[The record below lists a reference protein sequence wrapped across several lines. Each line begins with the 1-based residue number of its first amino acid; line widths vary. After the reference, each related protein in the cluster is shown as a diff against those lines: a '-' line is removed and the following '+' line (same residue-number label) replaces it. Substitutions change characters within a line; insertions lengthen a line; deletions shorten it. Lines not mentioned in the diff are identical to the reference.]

1 MASISSPGI
10 GSGLDV
16 NTIVS
21 QMMAVEKRPLQ
32 LLQTSASS
40 LDAKISSYGQVKSA
54 LSALYDA
61 ANGLMGSSVWQSKQ
75 FATTDKDAVT
85 GSVSTAAVA
94 GNFSL
99 QVTALASSQ
108 SLASGSFASGA
119 VMGSAGTLSLQTGRW
134 DAVGTGFT
142 AAGAK
147 VDISIAATDT
157 LADVAGKINGANAGV
172 SAVVVKGTNGDQ
184 LLVRG
189 TKTGQE
195 NGFSMSVLDDG
206 PPPAPPAPGSALNKL
221 VYDQASVSAAQAGIM
236 SRTVK
241 ASDATFTING
251 IEATSATNTV
261 ADVVPG
267 VTLNLLK
274 TTTTPVEVTVS
285 ADKKAVRDKVEAF
298 QQAYNK
304 INTLLADLTRYDQS
318 SKTAQPLQGDS
329 TATGLQNA
337 LRGLLGR
344 PDATGTY
351 FTNVGLELQRD
362 GSLSI
367 NAGKLDAA
375 LNDLPKLE
383 QTLTA
388 STGNAATDGLVTRM
402 RDFVFGANGVE
413 GNITGRS
420 KALEAAKKRNQSE
433 QETMS
438 LRLEQ
443 RQKNMLKQYQALDA
457 KLGSMGSL
465 NSFMTSQ
472 ISQWNKS

>member
-32 LLQTSASS
+32 LLQTNASS
-40 LDAKISSYGQVKSA
+40 IDTKISSYGQIKSA

-61 ANGLMGSSVWQSKQ
+61 ANGLMSSSVWQSKQ

-134 DAVGTGFT
+134 DAAGTGFT
-142 AAGAK
+142 GAGAK

-157 LADVAGKINGANAGV
+157 LADVASKINGANAGV
-172 SAVVVKGTNGDQ
+172 SAVVVKGSNGDQ

-206 PPPAPPAPGSALNKL
+206 TPPAAPAPGSALNKL
-221 VYDQASVSAAQAGIM
+221 VYDQASVSAAQAGM
-236 SRTVK
+236 SRTVA

-274 TTTTPVEVTVS
+274 TSTTPVEVTVS

-344 PDATGTY
+344 PNATGTY

-362 GSLSI
+362 GSLNI
-367 NAGKLDAA
+367 NATKLDAA

-383 QTLTA
+383 KTLTA
-388 STGNAATDGLVTRM
+388 STGNPGTDGLVTRM
-402 RDFVFGANGVE
+402 RDFVFGANGVD

-420 KALEAAKKRNQSE
+420 KALEAAKKRNQSD
-433 QETMS
+433 QDAMS

-443 RQKNMLKQYQALDA
+443 RQQNMLKQYQALDT
-457 KLGSMGSL
+457 KLGSMSSL

>member
-40 LDAKISSYGQVKSA
+40 LDTKISSYGQVKSA

-61 ANGLMGSSVWQSKQ
+61 ANGLMSSSVWQSKQ

-142 AAGAK
+142 AAGTA
-147 VDISIAATDT
+147 VDIAIEATDT
-157 LADVAGKINGANAGV
+157 LADVAGKINGSNVGV

-195 NGFSMSVLDDG
+195 NGFSLSVLENG
-206 PPPAPPAPGSALNKL
+206 TPPAPGSALNKL
-221 VYDQASVSAAQAGIM
+221 AYDQASVSAAQAGM
-236 SRTVK
+236 TRTVTAK
-241 ASDATFTING
+241 DATFTING
-251 IEATSATNTV
+251 IDSTSATNTV
-261 ADVVPG
+261 TDVVPG

-274 TTTTPVEVTVS
+274 TSTTPVEVTVS

-367 NAGKLDAA
+367 NASKLDAA

-443 RQKNMLKQYQALDA
+443 RQKNLLKQYEALDA
-457 KLGSMGSL
+457 KLGSMSSL

>member
-1 MASISSPGI
+1 M
-10 GSGLDV
+10 
-16 NTIVS
+16 
-21 QMMAVEKRPLQ
+21 
-32 LLQTSASS
+32 
-40 LDAKISSYGQVKSA
+40 
-54 LSALYDA
+54 
-61 ANGLMGSSVWQSKQ
+61 
-75 FATTDKDAVT
+75 
-85 GSVSTAAVA
+85 
-94 GNFSL
+94 
-99 QVTALASSQ
+99 
-108 SLASGSFASGA
+108 
-119 VMGSAGTLSLQTGRW
+119 
-134 DAVGTGFT
+134 
-142 AAGAK
+142 
-147 VDISIAATDT
+147 DISIAATDT
-157 LADVAGKINGANAGV
+157 LADVASKINGANAGV

-206 PPPAPPAPGSALNKL
+206 TPPAPPAAGSALNKL

-457 KLGSMGSL
+457 KLGSMSSL

>member
-1 MASISSPGI
+1 MTSISSPGI

-16 NTIVS
+16 NTIVT

-40 LDAKISSYGQVKSA
+40 IDTKISSYGQIKSA

-61 ANGLMGSSVWQSKQ
+61 ANGLMGSSTWQSKQ
-75 FATTDKDAVT
+75 FSTSEKDVLS
-85 GSVSTAAVA
+85 GSAATAAGA
-94 GNFSL
+94 GNFSV

-108 SLASGSFASGA
+108 SLASGSFTSGA
-119 VMGSAGTLSLQTGRW
+119 VMGAAGQLSLRTGRW

-142 AAGAK
+142 GAGAA
-147 VDISIAATDT
+147 VEISIEATDT

-172 SAVVVKGTNGDQ
+172 SAVVVKGANGDQ

-189 TKTGQE
+189 AKTGQE
-195 NGFSMSVLDDG
+195 NGFSLSVLEG
-206 PPPAPPAPGSALNKL
+206 GAPPPPSSALNKL
-221 VYDQASVSAAQAGIM
+221 VYDQASVSAEQAGM
-236 SRTVK
+236 SRTVTAK
-241 ASDATFTING
+241 NAAFTVNG
-251 IEATSATNTV
+251 IDATSATNTV
-261 ADVVPG
+261 TDVVPG

-274 TTTTPVEVTVS
+274 TSTTPVEVTVS

-304 INTLLADLTRYDQS
+304 INALLADLTRYDPGT
-318 SKTAQPLQGDS
+318 KKAQPLQGDS

-344 PDATGTY
+344 PNAAGTY
-351 FTNVGLELQRD
+351 FTNMGLELQRD
-362 GSLSI
+362 GSLGI
-367 NAGKLDAA
+367 NTTKLDAA

-388 STGNAATDGLVTRM
+388 STGNPATDGLVTRI
-402 RDFVFGANGVE
+402 RDFAFGANGVE

-420 KALEAAKKRNQSE
+420 KALEAAKKRNESD
-433 QETMS
+433 QEAMS

-443 RQKNMLKQYQALDA
+443 RQKNLLKQYQALDG
-457 KLGSMGSL
+457 KLGSMSSL
-465 NSFMTSQ
+465 SSFMTSQ
-472 ISQWNKS
+472 VSQWNRS

>member
-1 MASISSPGI
+1 
-10 GSGLDV
+10 
-16 NTIVS
+16 
-21 QMMAVEKRPLQ
+21 
-32 LLQTSASS
+32 
-40 LDAKISSYGQVKSA
+40 
-54 LSALYDA
+54 
-61 ANGLMGSSVWQSKQ
+61 
-75 FATTDKDAVT
+75 
-85 GSVSTAAVA
+85 
-94 GNFSL
+94 
-99 QVTALASSQ
+99 
-108 SLASGSFASGA
+108 
-119 VMGSAGTLSLQTGRW
+119 
-134 DAVGTGFT
+134 
-142 AAGAK
+142 
-147 VDISIAATDT
+147 
-157 LADVAGKINGANAGV
+157 
-172 SAVVVKGTNGDQ
+172 
-184 LLVRG
+184 
-189 TKTGQE
+189 
-195 NGFSMSVLDDG
+195 
-206 PPPAPPAPGSALNKL
+206 
-221 VYDQASVSAAQAGIM
+221 M

-367 NAGKLDAA
+367 NASKLDAA

>member
-16 NTIVS
+16 NSIIS
-21 QMMAVEKRPLQ
+21 QMMAVERRPLQ

-40 LDAKISSYGQVKSA
+40 IDTKISSYGQVKSA

-61 ANGLMGSSVWQSKQ
+61 ANGLMSPSVWQSKQ
-75 FATTDKDAVT
+75 ISSTDKDVLT
-85 GSVSTAAVA
+85 GSVSTAAGV
-94 GNFSL
+94 GNFSV
-99 QVTALASSQ
+99 QVTALASRQ

-119 VMGSAGTLSLQTGRW
+119 LMGSAGTLSLQTGRW
-134 DAVGTGFT
+134 DAAGTGFT
-142 AAGAK
+142 GAGAA
-147 VDISIAATDT
+147 VPISIEASDT
-157 LADVAGKINGANAGV
+157 LADVASKINSANAGV

-189 TKTGQE
+189 TNTGQE
-195 NGFSMSVLDDG
+195 NGFALSALQNGS
-206 PPPAPPAPGSALNKL
+206 PPAPGSALSKL
-221 VYDQASVSAAQAGIM
+221 VYDQDSVAAAQASM
-236 SRTVK
+236 TRTVM
-241 ASDATFTING
+241 AQDATFTING

-261 ADVVPG
+261 TDVVPG

-274 TTTTPVEVTVS
+274 TSTTPVEVTVS

-304 INTLLADLTRYDQS
+304 INTLLAEQTRYDQG

-367 NAGKLDAA
+367 NATKLDAA

-383 QTLTA
+383 QNLTA
-388 STGNAATDGLVTRM
+388 STGNVATDGLVTRM

-420 KALEAAKKRNQSE
+420 KALEAAKKRNQNE

-457 KLGSMGSL
+457 KLGSMSSL

>member
-40 LDAKISSYGQVKSA
+40 LDTKISSYGQVKSA

-61 ANGLMGSSVWQSKQ
+61 ANGLMSSSVWQSKQ

-134 DAVGTGFT
+134 DAVGTSFT
-142 AAGAK
+142 GAGAK

-206 PPPAPPAPGSALNKL
+206 PPLRPPRRAAP
-221 VYDQASVSAAQAGIM
+221 
-236 SRTVK
+236 
-241 ASDATFTING
+241 
-251 IEATSATNTV
+251 
-261 ADVVPG
+261 
-267 VTLNLLK
+267 
-274 TTTTPVEVTVS
+274 
-285 ADKKAVRDKVEAF
+285 
-298 QQAYNK
+298 
-304 INTLLADLTRYDQS
+304 
-318 SKTAQPLQGDS
+318 
-329 TATGLQNA
+329 
-337 LRGLLGR
+337 
-344 PDATGTY
+344 
-351 FTNVGLELQRD
+351 
-362 GSLSI
+362 
-367 NAGKLDAA
+367 
-375 LNDLPKLE
+375 
-383 QTLTA
+383 
-388 STGNAATDGLVTRM
+388 
-402 RDFVFGANGVE
+402 
-413 GNITGRS
+413 
-420 KALEAAKKRNQSE
+420 
-433 QETMS
+433 
-438 LRLEQ
+438 
-443 RQKNMLKQYQALDA
+443 
-457 KLGSMGSL
+457 
-465 NSFMTSQ
+465 
-472 ISQWNKS
+472 

>member
-1 MASISSPGI
+1 MAP
-10 GSGLDV
+10 
-16 NTIVS
+16 
-21 QMMAVEKRPLQ
+21 PL
-32 LLQTSASS
+32 
-40 LDAKISSYGQVKSA
+40 
-54 LSALYDA
+54 
-61 ANGLMGSSVWQSKQ
+61 
-75 FATTDKDAVT
+75 
-85 GSVSTAAVA
+85 
-94 GNFSL
+94 
-99 QVTALASSQ
+99 
-108 SLASGSFASGA
+108 
-119 VMGSAGTLSLQTGRW
+119 R
-134 DAVGTGFT
+134 
-142 AAGAK
+142 
-147 VDISIAATDT
+147 
-157 LADVAGKINGANAGV
+157 
-172 SAVVVKGTNGDQ
+172 
-184 LLVRG
+184 
-189 TKTGQE
+189 
-195 NGFSMSVLDDG
+195 
-206 PPPAPPAPGSALNKL
+206 PPAPGSALNKL

>member
-40 LDAKISSYGQVKSA
+40 IDTKISSYGQIKSA

-61 ANGLMGSSVWQSKQ
+61 ANGLMGSSTWQSKQ
-75 FATTDKDAVT
+75 FSTSEKDVVT
-85 GSVSTAAVA
+85 GSAATAAGA
-94 GNFSL
+94 GSFSV

-119 VMGSAGTLSLQTGRW
+119 AMGAAGQLSLQTGRW
-134 DAVGTGFT
+134 DAAGTGFT
-142 AAGAK
+142 GAGAA
-147 VDISIAATDT
+147 VEISIEATDT

-172 SAVVVKGTNGDQ
+172 SAVVVKGANGDQ

-189 TKTGQE
+189 AKTGQE
-195 NGFSMSVLDDG
+195 NGFSLSVLEG
-206 PPPAPPAPGSALNKL
+206 GAPPPPGSALNKL
-221 VYDQASVSAAQAGIM
+221 VYDQASVSAEQAGM
-236 SRTVK
+236 SRTVTAK
-241 ASDATFTING
+241 NAAFTVNG
-251 IEATSATNTV
+251 IDATSATNTV
-261 ADVVPG
+261 TDVVPG

-274 TTTTPVEVTVS
+274 TSTTPVEVTVS

-304 INTLLADLTRYDQS
+304 INALLADLTRYDQGT
-318 SKTAQPLQGDS
+318 KKAQPLQGDS

-344 PDATGTY
+344 SDANGTY

-367 NAGKLDAA
+367 NATKLDAA

-402 RDFVFGANGVE
+402 RDFAFGANGVG

-420 KALEAAKKRNQSE
+420 KALEAAKKRNESDQDA
-433 QETMS
+433 MS

-443 RQKNMLKQYQALDA
+443 RQKNLLKQYQSLDA
-457 KLGSMGSL
+457 KLGSMSSL
-465 NSFMTSQ
+465 SSFMTSQ
-472 ISQWNKS
+472 VSQWNKS

>member
-16 NTIVS
+16 NTIVT

-40 LDAKISSYGQVKSA
+40 IDTKISSYGQIKSA

-61 ANGLMGSSVWQSKQ
+61 ANGLMGSSTWQSKQ
-75 FATTDKDAVT
+75 FSTSEKDVLS
-85 GSVSTAAVA
+85 GSAATAAGA
-94 GNFSL
+94 GNFSV

-108 SLASGSFASGA
+108 SLASGSFTSGA
-119 VMGSAGTLSLQTGRW
+119 VMGAAGQLSLRTGRW

-142 AAGAK
+142 GAGAA
-147 VDISIAATDT
+147 VEISIEATDT

-172 SAVVVKGTNGDQ
+172 SAVVVKGANGDQ

-189 TKTGQE
+189 AKTGQE
-195 NGFSMSVLDDG
+195 NGFSLSVLEG
-206 PPPAPPAPGSALNKL
+206 GAPPPPGSALNKL
-221 VYDQASVSAAQAGIM
+221 VYDQASVSAEQAGM
-236 SRTVK
+236 SRTVTAK
-241 ASDATFTING
+241 NAAFTVNG
-251 IEATSATNTV
+251 IDATSATNTV
-261 ADVVPG
+261 TDVVPG

-274 TTTTPVEVTVS
+274 TSTTPVEVTVS

-304 INTLLADLTRYDQS
+304 INALLADLTRYDPGT
-318 SKTAQPLQGDS
+318 KKAQPLQGDS

-344 PDATGTY
+344 PNAAGTY
-351 FTNVGLELQRD
+351 FTNMGLELQRD
-362 GSLSI
+362 GSLGI
-367 NAGKLDAA
+367 NTTKLDAA

-388 STGNAATDGLVTRM
+388 STGNPATDGLVTRI
-402 RDFVFGANGVE
+402 RDFAFGANGVE

-420 KALEAAKKRNQSE
+420 KALEAAKKRNESD
-433 QETMS
+433 QEAMS

-443 RQKNMLKQYQALDA
+443 RQKNLLKQYQALDG
-457 KLGSMGSL
+457 KLGSMSSL
-465 NSFMTSQ
+465 SSFMTSQ
-472 ISQWNKS
+472 VSQWNKS

>member
-40 LDAKISSYGQVKSA
+40 IDTKISSYGQIKSA

-61 ANGLMGSSVWQSKQ
+61 ANGLMGSSTWQSKQ
-75 FATTDKDAVT
+75 FSTSEKDVLS
-85 GSVSTAAVA
+85 GSAATAAGA
-94 GNFSL
+94 GNFSV

-119 VMGSAGTLSLQTGRW
+119 VMGSAGQLSQQTGRW

-142 AAGAK
+142 GAGAA
-147 VDISIAATDT
+147 VEISIEATDT

-172 SAVVVKGTNGDQ
+172 SAVVVKGANGDQ

-189 TKTGQE
+189 AKTGQE
-195 NGFSMSVLDDG
+195 NGFSLSILEG
-206 PPPAPPAPGSALNKL
+206 GAPPAPPAPGSALNKL
-221 VYDQASVSAAQAGIM
+221 VYDQASVSAAQAGM
-236 SRTVK
+236 SRTATAK
-241 ASDATFTING
+241 DAAFTING
-251 IEATSATNTV
+251 IEASSATNTV
-261 ADVVPG
+261 TDVVPG

-274 TTTTPVEVTVS
+274 TSTTAVEVTVS
-285 ADKKAVRDKVEAF
+285 ADKKAVRDKIEAF

-304 INTLLADLTRYDQS
+304 INALLADLTRYDPGT
-318 SKTAQPLQGDS
+318 KKAQPLQGDS

-344 PDATGTY
+344 PNAAGTY
-351 FTNVGLELQRD
+351 FTNMGLELQRD
-362 GSLSI
+362 GSLGT
-367 NAGKLDAA
+367 NTTKLDAA

-383 QTLTA
+383 QTLSA
-388 STGNAATDGLVTRM
+388 STGNPATDGLVTRI
-402 RDFVFGANGVE
+402 RDFAFGANGVE

-420 KALEAAKKRNQSE
+420 KALEAAKKRNESD
-433 QETMS
+433 QEAMS

-443 RQKNMLKQYQALDA
+443 RQKNLLKQYQALDG
-457 KLGSMGSL
+457 KLGSMSSL
-465 NSFMTSQ
+465 SSFMTSQ
-472 ISQWNKS
+472 VSQWNKS

>member
-40 LDAKISSYGQVKSA
+40 IDTKISSYGQIKSA

-61 ANGLMGSSVWQSKQ
+61 ANGLMGSSTWQSKQ
-75 FATTDKDAVT
+75 FSTSEKDVVT
-85 GSVSTAAVA
+85 GSAATAAGA
-94 GNFSL
+94 GNFSV

-119 VMGSAGTLSLQTGRW
+119 AMGVAGQLSLQTGRW
-134 DAVGTGFT
+134 DAAGTGFT
-142 AAGAK
+142 SAGAA
-147 VDISIAATDT
+147 VEISIEATDT

-172 SAVVVKGTNGDQ
+172 SAVVVKGANGDQ

-189 TKTGQE
+189 AKTGQE
-195 NGFSMSVLDDG
+195 NGFSLSVLEG
-206 PPPAPPAPGSALNKL
+206 GAPPPPGSALNKL
-221 VYDQASVSAAQAGIM
+221 VYDQASVSEAQAGM
-236 SRTVK
+236 SRTATAK
-241 ASDATFTING
+241 DAAFTING
-251 IEATSATNTV
+251 IEASSATNTV
-261 ADVVPG
+261 TDVVPG

-274 TTTTPVEVTVS
+274 TSTTAVEVTVS
-285 ADKKAVRDKVEAF
+285 ADKKAVRDKIEAF

-304 INTLLADLTRYDQS
+304 INALLADLTRYDPGT
-318 SKTAQPLQGDS
+318 KKAQPLQGDS

-344 PDATGTY
+344 PNAAGTY
-351 FTNVGLELQRD
+351 FTNMGLELQRD
-362 GSLSI
+362 GSLGI
-367 NAGKLDAA
+367 NTTKLDAA

-388 STGNAATDGLVTRM
+388 STGNPATDGLVTRI
-402 RDFVFGANGVE
+402 RDFAFGANGVE

-420 KALEAAKKRNQSE
+420 KALEAAKKRNESD
-433 QETMS
+433 QEAMS

-443 RQKNMLKQYQALDA
+443 RQKNLLKQYQALDG
-457 KLGSMGSL
+457 KLGSMSSL
-465 NSFMTSQ
+465 SSFMTSQ
-472 ISQWNKS
+472 VSQWNKS